1 MRIRVDVALRVKE
14 SIKVSL
20 VKEKKKSYIPDFFTY
35 EASWRVKN
43 RVKIT
48 QNSKVSATQLG
59 NAL

>member
-20 VKEKKKSYIPDFFTY
+20 VKEKKKSYIADFFTY

-48 QNSKVSATQLG
+48 QNSKVSATKLG

>member
-1 MRIRVDVALRVKE
+1 MDVALSVKE

-20 VKEKKKSYIPDFFTY
+20 VKEKKNPTY
-35 EASWRVKN
+35 LIFSPTSCSEASCSVKN

-48 QNSKVSATQLG
+48 QNSKVSATKLG